1 MAKQI
6 TKPEVKRDVFTS
18 ACKSQLGYD
27 VVKEYQFH
35 DKRKWR
41 FDYAI
46 LDKKIAIEVEGGV
59 WIQGRHTRPKGFLGD
74 MEKYNTAAQMGWK
87 LLRITPDKLMSLE
100 TFEMIIKA
108 YEYE

>member
-6 TKPEVKRDVFTS
+6 TNPEVKRDVFTS

-59 WIQGRHTRPKGFLGD
+59 FKERTYTNKRTGKLITTTGGRHG
-74 MEKYNTAAQMGWK
+74 
-87 LLRITPDKLMSLE
+87 
-100 TFEMIIKA
+100 
-108 YEYE
+108 